1 MSPGVVRL
9 KLDKGSRIQL
19 GFISARPFI
28 KKKKRRIAYKIVS
41 QLI

>member
-9 KLDKGSRIQL
+9 KFDKGSRIHL

-28 KKKKRRIAYKIVS
+28 KKKKEELHIKLY
-41 QLI
+41 LN